1 MSKSKGKGPAQQKK
15 QAEKKKEEQLQK
27 KQDIEEAVGAYEGTN
42 RNEDTLNQK
51 TSQFVN
57 SSTLPGA
64 MFYAGKEIPLG
75 MVRALAWKYVT
86 TVNKLLSKFLFYM
99 GVEIGASDEDILEQ
113 AKDATANAKRI
124 GEILKIVME
133 DPEVKELVKDL
144 AMQLNNSV
152 FKPFLGATALTL
164 EEAAPR
170 IDDATD
176 DVRDKVYNG
185 IRKVTDSAGNAIL
198 SGLGTV
204 PYIGNILN
212 ATELI
217 ANIALGVQGIIDQY
231 TSLILDQT
239 LKTLITIQKLLG
251 PANAALDVWV
261 NFALNASNSVVK
273 FRNAF
278 DKVSALAQNK
288 EFEPTPLR
296 TRASL
301 VESIEKDKAS
311 IGVKPD
317 LPVAPGQKDGKDV
330 TEDELEA
337 RMAALDMPKVPGQ
350 KDGENVT
357 EDELEGRMAGLSIPE
372 APTTPVKS
380 KASPIAVAVDG
391 PKPPKKIK
399 RGVAAGGARKKRR
412 KKTKKRNQKKRTK
425 RKSRRRK

>member
-1 MSKSKGKGPAQQKK
+1 MSKSKGKAPTQK
-15 QAEKKKEEQLQK
+15 QAEKEKENQMQK
-27 KQDIEEAVGAYEGTN
+27 KQDIEEAIGAYEGTN
-42 RNEDTLNQK
+42 KNEETLNEK
-51 TSQFVN
+51 SSQFVN

-75 MVRALAWKYVT
+75 MIRALAWKYVT

-124 GEILKIVME
+124 GEILKMVME
-133 DPEVKELVKDL
+133 DPEVRELVKDL

-170 IDDATD
+170 IDDASD
-176 DVRDKVYNG
+176 EVRDKVYNG

-217 ANIALGVQGIIDQY
+217 ANIALGVQGIVDQY
-231 TSLILDQT
+231 TKLILDQT

-251 PANAALDVWV
+251 PGNAALDIWV
-261 NFALNASNSVVK
+261 NFALNASNSIVK
-273 FRNAF
+273 FRNAY
-278 DKVSALAQNK
+278 DKLSAAAQGK
-288 EFEPTPLR
+288 EFTPTPLK

-301 VESIEKDKAS
+301 VESIEKDKAR
-311 IGVKPD
+311 IGVTPD
-317 LPVAPGQKDGKDV
+317 LPLAPGQQENNDPISP
-330 TEDELEA
+330 EELEG

-350 KDGENVT
+350 KDGKDVT

-372 APTTPVKS
+372 APTTPAKS
-380 KASPIAVAVDG
+380 KASPIPVAADK
-391 PKPPKKIK
+391 PKPAKKK
-399 RGVAAGGARKKRR
+399 TKVAAGGGRKKKRK

>member
-1 MSKSKGKGPAQQKK
+1 MSKSKGKPPAQLE
-15 QAEKKKEEQLQK
+15 EKKKQEQLQK

-42 RNEDTLNQK
+42 RNEDTLNEK
-51 TSQFVN
+51 TSEFIN

-75 MVRALAWKYVT
+75 MVRSLAWKYVT
-86 TVNKLLSKFLFYM
+86 TVNAILSKFLFYM
-99 GVEIGASDEDILEQ
+99 GVEIGVSDEDIVEQ
-113 AKDATANAKRI
+113 ARDATANAKRI
-124 GEILKIVME
+124 GYILKMVME
-133 DPEVKELVKDL
+133 DPEVKELVKEL
-144 AMQLNNSV
+144 AMELNQSV
-152 FKPFLGATALTL
+152 FKPFLGAAAVTL

-176 DVRDKVYNG
+176 EVRDKVYHG

-231 TSLILDQT
+231 TTLILDQT

-251 PANAALDVWV
+251 PGNAALDIWV
-261 NFALNASNSVVK
+261 NFALNASQMIVK

-278 DKVSALAQNK
+278 DKVSAAAQMK
-288 EFEPTPLR
+288 EFKPTPLK

-301 VESIEKDKAS
+301 VESIERDKAK
-311 IGVKPD
+311 IGVTPN
-317 LPVAPGQKDGKDV
+317 LPVAPGQ
-330 TEDELEA
+330 
-337 RMAALDMPKVPGQ
+337 
-350 KDGENVT
+350 ENNNAST
-357 EDELEGRMAGLSIPE
+357 SQEELEGRMAALDIPEAPGQNDTAPLSEEELKGKMTGLNIPE

-380 KASPIAVAVDG
+380 KASPIALAADG
-391 PKPPKKIK
+391 PKPPKKK
-399 RGVAAGGARKKRR
+399 TKVAAGGGRK
-412 KKTKKRNQKKRTK
+412 KKTKKEN
-425 RKSRRRK
+425 

>member
-27 KQDIEEAVGAYEGTN
+27 KQDLEEAVGAYEGTN

-124 GEILKIVME
+124 GEILKVVME

-170 IDDATD
+170 IDDASD

-231 TSLILDQT
+231 TKLILDQT

-251 PANAALDVWV
+251 PGNAALDVWV

-301 VESIEKDKAS
+301 VESIEKDKAA
-311 IGVKPD
+311 IGVTPN
-317 LPVAPGQKDGKDV
+317 LPLAPGQKDDKPI
-330 TEDELEA
+330 TEDELEG

-350 KDGENVT
+350 KDGKNTT
-357 EDELEGRMAGLSIPE
+357 EDELEGRMAALDIPE
-372 APTTPVKS
+372 APTTLPKS
-380 KASPIAVAVDG
+380 KASPIAIAADG

>member
-1 MSKSKGKGPAQQKK
+1 MQQ
-15 QAEKKKEEQLQK
+15 
-27 KQDIEEAVGAYEGTN
+27 
-42 RNEDTLNQK
+42 
-51 TSQFVN
+51 
-57 SSTLPGA
+57 
-64 MFYAGKEIPLG
+64 
-75 MVRALAWKYVT
+75 
-86 TVNKLLSKFLFYM
+86 
-99 GVEIGASDEDILEQ
+99 
-113 AKDATANAKRI
+113 ATAKRI
-124 GEILKIVME
+124 GEILKVVME

-144 AMQLNNSV
+144 AIQLNNSV

-170 IDDATD
+170 IDDASD

-231 TSLILDQT
+231 TKLILDQT

-251 PANAALDVWV
+251 PGNAALDVWV

-301 VESIEKDKAS
+301 VESIEKDNS
-311 IGVKPD
+311 SYRSNSQIY
-317 LPVAPGQKDGKDV
+317 L
-330 TEDELEA
+330 LH
-337 RMAALDMPKVPGQ
+337 LDMKKWHKTSGP
-350 KDGENVT
+350 
-357 EDELEGRMAGLSIPE
+357 EDELEGRLAALDMPE
-372 APTTPVKS
+372 APGQKEWQRYKVK
-380 KASPIAVAVDG
+380 KNYKG
-391 PKPPKKIK
+391 PE
-399 RGVAAGGARKKRR
+399 
-412 KKTKKRNQKKRTK
+412 
-425 RKSRRRK
+425 

>member
-1 MSKSKGKGPAQQKK
+1 MSKSKGKAPTQK
-15 QAEKKKEEQLQK
+15 QAEKEKENQMQK
-27 KQDIEEAVGAYEGTN
+27 KQDIEEAIGAYEGTN
-42 RNEDTLNQK
+42 KNEETLNEK
-51 TSQFVN
+51 SSQFVN

-75 MVRALAWKYVT
+75 MIRALAWKYVT

-124 GEILKIVME
+124 GEILKMVME
-133 DPEVKELVKDL
+133 DPEVRELVKDL

-170 IDDATD
+170 IDDASD
-176 DVRDKVYNG
+176 EVRDKVYNG

-217 ANIALGVQGIIDQY
+217 ANIALGVQGIVDQY
-231 TSLILDQT
+231 TTLILDQT
-239 LKTLITIQKLLG
+239 LKTLITIEKLLG
-251 PANAALDVWV
+251 PGNAALAIWV
-261 NFALNASNSVVK
+261 NFALNASQMLVK

-278 DKVSALAQNK
+278 DKVSAAAQGK
-288 EFEPTPLR
+288 EFTPTPLK

-301 VESIEKDKAS
+301 VESIERDKAK
-311 IGVKPD
+311 IGVTPD
-317 LPVAPGQKDGKDV
+317 LPLAPGQ
-330 TEDELEA
+330 EENNEPISPEELEG
-337 RMAALDMPKVPGQ
+337 RMAALDMPATPGQ
-350 KDGENVT
+350 KDGKPIT
-357 EDELEGRMAGLSIPE
+357 EDELEGRMAALDIPE
-372 APTTPVKS
+372 APTTLPKS
-380 KASPIAVAVDG
+380 KASPIAVAADK
-391 PKPPKKIK
+391 PKPAKKK
-399 RGVAAGGARKKRR
+399 TKVAAGGGRKKRK

>member
-1 MSKSKGKGPAQQKK
+1 MSKSKGKAPTQK
-15 QAEKKKEEQLQK
+15 QAEKEKEKQMQK
-27 KQDIEEAVGAYEGTN
+27 KQDIEEAIGAYEGTN
-42 RNEDTLNQK
+42 KNEETLNEK
-51 TSQFVN
+51 SSQFVN

-75 MVRALAWKYVT
+75 MIRALAWKYVT

-124 GEILKIVME
+124 GEILKMVME
-133 DPEVKELVKDL
+133 DPEVRELVKDL

-170 IDDATD
+170 IDDASD
-176 DVRDKVYNG
+176 EVRDKVYNG

-217 ANIALGVQGIIDQY
+217 ANIALGVQGIVDQY
-231 TSLILDQT
+231 TKLILDQT

-251 PANAALDVWV
+251 PGNAALDIWV
-261 NFALNASNSVVK
+261 NFALNASNSIVK
-273 FRNAF
+273 FRNAY
-278 DKVSALAQNK
+278 DKLSAAAQGK
-288 EFEPTPLR
+288 EFTPTPLK

-301 VESIEKDKAS
+301 VESIAIAS
-311 IGVKPD
+311 
-317 LPVAPGQKDGKDV
+317 AY
-330 TEDELEA
+330 
-337 RMAALDMPKVPGQ
+337 
-350 KDGENVT
+350 
-357 EDELEGRMAGLSIPE
+357 S
-372 APTTPVKS
+372 
-380 KASPIAVAVDG
+380 
-391 PKPPKKIK
+391 
-399 RGVAAGGARKKRR
+399 
-412 KKTKKRNQKKRTK
+412 
-425 RKSRRRK
+425 

>member
-1 MSKSKGKGPAQQKK
+1 MSKSKGKAPTQK
-15 QAEKKKEEQLQK
+15 QAEKEKENQMQK
-27 KQDIEEAVGAYEGTN
+27 KQDIEEAIGAYEGTN
-42 RNEDTLNQK
+42 KNEETLNEK
-51 TSQFVN
+51 SSQFVN

-75 MVRALAWKYVT
+75 MIRALAWKYVT

-124 GEILKIVME
+124 GEILKMVME
-133 DPEVKELVKDL
+133 DPEVRELVKDL

-170 IDDATD
+170 IDDASD
-176 DVRDKVYNG
+176 EVRDKVYNG

-217 ANIALGVQGIIDQY
+217 ANIALGVQGIVDQY
-231 TSLILDQT
+231 TKLILDQT

-251 PANAALDVWV
+251 PGNAALDIWV
-261 NFALNASNSVVK
+261 NFALNASNSIVK
-273 FRNAF
+273 FRNAY
-278 DKVSALAQNK
+278 DKLSAAAQGK
-288 EFEPTPLR
+288 EFTPTPLK

-301 VESIEKDKAS
+301 VESIEKDKAR
-311 IGVKPD
+311 IGVTPD
-317 LPVAPGQKDGKDV
+317 LPLAPGQQENNDPISP
-330 TEDELEA
+330 EELEG

-350 KDGENVT
+350 KDGKDVT

-372 APTTPVKS
+372 APTTTVKS
-380 KASPIAVAVDG
+380 KASPIPVAADK
-391 PKPPKKIK
+391 PKPAKKK
-399 RGVAAGGARKKRR
+399 TKVAAGGGRKKKRK